1 MVPTII
7 RVDRIIGTTPFQS
20 FIKQG
25 RVMDRPSGII
35 RGYLLAALLLSWSCT
50 TVSGAE
56 TFGYTSRKP
65 QRWETPGP
73 WLENEPGRNTYWHD
87 PYLGNWEMCR
97 AWPPSTNGYAP
108 NWYARGEM
116 LGLFRHNYDAFSF
129 ATLGPSGPVAL
140 STADF
145 RSEFRAGVRALIG
158 KSLSDWYRIE
168 FSYIGSYNWSD
179 IAAVRNDDDNDQ
191 GGQGNLYSPFTNFGD
206 PTGQVGLDYNR
217 LASIRLRSRLD
228 NGELNVRR
236 RLLMRPG
243 SYETSFLIGAR
254 FLEISENFDYQSL
267 SSLPG
272 PLDRTLDV
280 GTDTSNEMIGLQI
293 GLQGQFLVQPRM
305 WVDCEIKG
313 GIFQNQAGLRRE
325 FTVSEVD
332 GDSATINT
340 GDQAD
345 RTSFVGDISLQF
357 NYHFAPA
364 WTFTAGYNV
373 IWVTGV
379 ALGANNFEDDISL
392 LALGPAYIDHGGQLV
407 YHGPSF
413 GLVFSW

>member
-1 MVPTII
+1 
-7 RVDRIIGTTPFQS
+7 
-20 FIKQG
+20 
-25 RVMDRPSGII
+25 MDRPSGII
-35 RGYLLAALLLSWSCT
+35 RGYMLSALLLSMCCGV
-50 TVSGAE
+50 VSGDE

-65 QRWETPGP
+65 QKWETPGP
-73 WLENEPGRNTYWHD
+73 RLEDPPGRNTYWHD

-97 AWPPSTNGYAP
+97 AWPPSTNGFAP

-116 LGLFRHNYDAFSF
+116 LGLFRHNYDSF
-129 ATLGPSGPVAL
+129 PMATVGPSGPVAL
-140 STADF
+140 STSDF
-145 RSEFRAGVRALIG
+145 RADFRAGVRALVG
-158 KSLSDWYRIE
+158 KSLSDWYRVE
-168 FSYIGSYNWSD
+168 VSYIGSYDWTD

-191 GGQGNLYSPFTNFGD
+191 DGVGNLYTPFTNFGD
-206 PTGQVGLDYNR
+206 PDGQVGLDYNR
-217 LASIRLRSRLD
+217 LAAISLRSRLD
-228 NGELNVRR
+228 NGELNLRR

-254 FLEISENFDYQSL
+254 YLEISEQFTYETL
-267 SSLPG
+267 SGLPD
-272 PLDRTLDV
+272 PLDRINQY
-280 GTDTSNEMIGLQI
+280 GSDTNNEMIGIQI
-293 GLQGQFLVQPRM
+293 GLEGQFLVQPRM

-313 GIFQNQAGLRRE
+313 GIFQNHASLRRE
-325 FTVSEVD
+325 FTVAEVG
-332 GDSATINT
+332 GDSASIFTS
-340 GDQAD
+340 DDVD

-379 ALGANNFEDDISL
+379 ALGANNFEDDIAL

-413 GLVFSW
+413 GVTFAWYPDHPAGRPEIRGIFERLEEGAE